1 VVARLHSERSRT
13 LLLLIGL
20 TALVVGLDARQRAAQ
35 RRGESTWFE
44 GGICAVSR
52 PLQTALLSSAQFFDR
67 EWMATVHA
75 RDLIDQNAE
84 LAARAAAL
92 ENLLSEIK
100 EQRAAAERTAAVR
113 SVYPGRE
120 ADRALARVIGLGE
133 SGWSS
138 YFTVDRGTA
147 EGVQVRDVAVSAEGV
162 VGQIYGAATHT
173 ARVMPITEPSSAVA
187 VRLQRSRDTGILK
200 GLGGWRCEVRYLDP
214 EADVGV
220 GDRVITSGL
229 GGVFP
234 SGLRVGTVLSVK
246 SDTYTPGKV
255 AEVEPAVDLEKIE
268 GVLLLRGRSAAEAPL
283 APASHFETPR

>member
-1 VVARLHSERSRT
+1 VIARLHSERGRT

-20 TALVVGLDARQRAAQ
+20 TALVVGLDAWQRAAQ

-44 GGICAVSR
+44 GSICAVSL
-52 PLQTALLSSAQFFDR
+52 PLQKALLSSAQFFDR

-92 ENLLSEIK
+92 ESLLSEMK
-100 EQRAAAERTAAVR
+100 EQRGAAERAAAVR
-113 SVYPGRE
+113 SAYPGRE

-133 SGWSS
+133 SAWSS
-138 YFTVDRGTA
+138 YFTLDRGTA
-147 EGVQVRDVAVSAEGV
+147 EGVQVRDVAASAEGV
-162 VGQIYGAATHT
+162 VGQIYGVATHT

-200 GLGGWRCEVRYLDP
+200 GLGDWRCEVRHLDP
-214 EADVGV
+214 EADVRV

-234 SGLRVGTVLSVK
+234 NGLRVGTVLSVK
-246 SDTYTPGKV
+246 SDMYTPGKV
-255 AEVEPAVDLEKIE
+255 AEVEPAADLERIE
-268 GVLLLRGRSAAEAPL
+268 DVLLLRGRSGEGTPVAPT
-283 APASHFETPR
+283 SHFETPR

>member
-1 VVARLHSERSRT
+1 MIARLHSERSRT
-13 LLLLIGL
+13 LLLLVGL
-20 TALVVGLDARQRAAQ
+20 TALVVGLDVGQRAAQ

-44 GGICAVSR
+44 GSICAVSR
-52 PLQTALLSSAQFFDR
+52 PLQRALLGSAQFFDR

-75 RDLIDQNAE
+75 RDLIDQNAQ

-92 ENLLSEIK
+92 DNLLSEMK
-100 EQRAAAERTAAVR
+100 EQRAAAERAAAVR
-113 SVYPGRE
+113 AAYPGRDS
-120 ADRALARVIGLGE
+120 DRASARVIGLGE

-138 YFTVDRGTA
+138 YFTLDRGTA
-147 EGVQVRDVAVSAEGV
+147 EGVQVRDVAASAEGV
-162 VGQIYGAATHT
+162 VGQIYGVATHT
-173 ARVMPITEPSSAVA
+173 ARVLPITEPSSAVA

-200 GLGGWRCEVRYLDP
+200 GLGDWRCEIRYLDP
-214 EADVGV
+214 EADVRV

-255 AEVEPAVDLEKIE
+255 AEVEPEADLAKTED
-268 GVLLLRGRSAAEAPL
+268 VLLLRGRPAEKPPRAPKNL
-283 APASHFETPR
+283 